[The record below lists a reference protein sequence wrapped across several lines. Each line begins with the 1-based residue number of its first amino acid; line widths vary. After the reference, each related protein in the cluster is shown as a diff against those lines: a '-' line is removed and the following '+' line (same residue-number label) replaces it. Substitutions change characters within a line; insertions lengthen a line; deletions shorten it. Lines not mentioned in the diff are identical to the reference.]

1 VKLVDL
7 LEPRRIV
14 IPLGARTLREAAA
27 QLVDTL
33 VTTQLVERPDKLGQV
48 LGERLPPEIVTHSGQ
63 AFLLH
68 FRTDA
73 VRRLTVALGIAPE
86 PVIREGRAGKSARIV
101 VLIVAPPRDA
111 AAYLQTVSTFDRIV
125 AGADVVDGLLR
136 ATTPADVL
144 AHPPLAQVEMP
155 GELMVRDFMTAR
167 VLSVRADATVEDAAR
182 LIVRHNVP
190 SLPVVGAA
198 NEVLGMVSHRG
209 LLRMLLPR
217 YVTRVST
224 GEFLAPAVRQRRR
237 QDDASRMPVR
247 DAMDRSVLCVSED
260 QTLADVA
267 SVMVNKDIDRF
278 PVVRDGA
285 LVGFITRGDIV
296 RRIFGP

>member
-1 VKLVDL
+1 MKLVDL
-7 LEPRRIV
+7 LDPRRIV
-14 IPLGARTLREAAA
+14 IPLSARTLREAAA
-27 QLVDTL
+27 QLVETL
-33 VTTQLVERPDKLGQV
+33 VATELVERPEKLGKV
-48 LGERLPPEIVTHSGQ
+48 LGERLPPEIVTQSGP

-86 PVIREGRAGKSARIV
+86 PVVREGRSAKNARIV
-101 VLIVAPPRDA
+101 VLIVAPSRDA

-125 AGADVVDGLLR
+125 AGADVVEGLLR
-136 ATTPADVL
+136 ATTPAEVIT
-144 AHPPLAQVEMP
+144 HPPLAQVEMP
-155 GELMVRDFMTAR
+155 GELMVRDFMTVR
-167 VLSVRADATVEDAAR
+167 VLSVRADATVEEAAR
-182 LIVRHNVP
+182 LIVRHSVP
-190 SLPVVGAA
+190 SLPVVGAS

-209 LLRMLLPR
+209 LLRLLLPR

-224 GEFLAPAVRQRRR
+224 GEFLAPAARGRR

-267 SVMVNKDIDRF
+267 SVMVNKDIDQF
-278 PVVRDGA
+278 PVVRDGV